1 MSLRNTF
8 FKIIFVLGLC
18 LWGFGSYKLNLQST
32 LFGRT
37 YVLLSILYGILV
49 FFAFIPWYGLK
60 YKGLGIEDHF
70 EKILVATTYL
80 MLLVNALL
88 FFGLS
93 ISFLNI
99 LFSILFF
106 ALIILNGVLL
116 SYHFKDKDP
125 TPPGFFTTNKYL
137 E

>member
-1 MSLRNTF
+1 MSLRYTS
-8 FKIIFVLGLC
+8 FKIIFVLSIF
-18 LWGFGSYKLNLQST
+18 LWGFNLYKLNLHIP
-32 LFGRT
+32 FI
-37 YVLLSILYGILV
+37 LLSVLYGILV
-49 FFAFIPWYGLK
+49 VFALTPWYGWK
-60 YKGLGIEDHF
+60 HKGLGIEDHF

-80 MLLVNALL
+80 MLLINALL
-88 FFGLS
+88 FFGLE

-99 LFSILFF
+99 LFSVLFF
-106 ALIILNGVLL
+106 VLIILNGVLL

>member
-1 MSLRNTF
+1 MSLKNKF
-8 FKIIFVLGLC
+8 FKIIFVLSLF
-18 LWGFGSYKLNLQST
+18 LWILNLYKLDLHIT
-32 LFGRT
+32 FI
-37 YVLLSILYGILV
+37 LLSILYGILV
-49 FFAFIPWYGLK
+49 IFALIPWYGWK

-80 MLLVNALL
+80 MFLINVLL
-88 FFGLS
+88 FFGVE

-99 LFSILFF
+99 LFSVLFF

-116 SYHFKDKDP
+116 SYHFRDNDP
-125 TPPGFFTTNKYL
+125 TPPGYFMTNKYL